1 MNENNNSKTELNN
14 VPNSKKE
21 QKDVSSTEEKN
32 NIIKKENIKIDA
44 KEQIQAK
51 AEVKKAPKPLPLEK
65 KPFNEFINEHL
76 IPELKTE
83 FKNIGK
89 EVINLNFSYGSRPI
103 AGDEKWMIF
112 CEVKETCR
120 FWLSFESE
128 DITSLKSFCLT
139 KSTQNPSVLE
149 SFLIDERKITL
160 KLIISRIFQRLNG
173 QKLLG
178 AN

>member
-1 MNENNNSKTELNN
+1 MNENNNSIELNN
-14 VPNSKKE
+14 DPNSE
-21 QKDVSSTEEKN
+21 TDRKDVSKTEET
-32 NIIKKENIKIDA
+32 KKPTENQNIKIDP
-44 KEQIQAK
+44 KEQVQLK
-51 AEVKKAPKPLPLEK
+51 AEVKKTPKPLPLEK
-65 KPFNEFINEHL
+65 KPFDEFINDHL

-89 EVINLNFSYGSRPI
+89 EVIDLNFSYGLRPI
-103 AGDEKWMIF
+103 TGDKKWMIF

-149 SFLIDERKITL
+149 SFLIDEKRITL
-160 KLIISRIFQRLNG
+160 VLIISRILQRING

-178 AN
+178 VN